1 MNRLTLGL
9 LATFAA
15 ILLGSG
21 LLAYV
26 LRDRSALAGT
36 NVYTARP
43 DNPVSS
49 PGGAATPQN
58 GTENQSK
65 RASHPLVWELFG
77 PDSSGLLPSGY
88 ASWETTAARIAL
100 RFSLAAFLA
109 ALLAFRPRR
118 GVSFSRRNPYVA
130 QTQIL
135 MAVVAGAMMMV
146 VGDSAARAFG
156 IFAAA
161 SLVRFRT
168 NIRDP
173 KEITVLLICLGIGL
187 AAGVGRWDMAVIL
200 TLFVLLALAIL
211 EYFEQSQVF
220 RSMEVC
226 VETRNVDQTNE
237 VLKKVFA
244 QHKFDTELREL
255 NRQDEH
261 DPIGKIVYL
270 VNLNT
275 IISTSQ
281 LSEEI
286 LSADRENIDSFEWEQ
301 KESTTYI
308 YR

>member
-1 MNRLTLGL
+1 MNRLTIGL

-15 ILLGSG
+15 ILLLSG

-26 LRDRSALAGT
+26 LRNTSAPPGT
-36 NVYTARP
+36 NVAAERP
-43 DNPVSS
+43 D
-49 PGGAATPQN
+49 TPESTP
-58 GTENQSK
+58 GTEKQSK
-65 RASHPLVWELFG
+65 SGSHPLLWELFG
-77 PDSSGLLPSGY
+77 PDSSGLSPTSY
-88 ASWETTAARIAL
+88 SSWEATAARIAL

-118 GVSFSRRNPYVA
+118 GVSASRRNPYVA

-135 MAVVAGAMMMV
+135 MGVVAGAMMMV

-173 KEITVLLICLGIGL
+173 KEITILLICLGVGL

-200 TLFVLLALAIL
+200 TLFVLVALAIL

-220 RSMEVC
+220 RSMELS
-226 VETRNVDQTNE
+226 VETRNVEQTNE
-237 VLKKVFA
+237 VLKKLFT
-244 QHKFDTELREL
+244 QHKFDIELREL
-255 NRQDEH
+255 NRQDEE
-261 DPIGKIVYL
+261 DPMGKLVYL

-275 IISTSQ
+275 IISTNQ
-281 LSEEI
+281 LSEEM
-286 LSADRENIDSFEWEQ
+286 LSADRENIDSVEWEQ
-301 KESTTYI
+301 KESTTYT